1 MSLSLHRRVDSISPS
16 QWEVI
21 SRWLAVVVFAVYA
34 VLPTKNYYW
43 DGVSFAQDIEQAGAF
58 GSPSFWHSLIRP
70 NHLLY
75 DSVGYF
81 VWIAL
86 RSLGLQVRAIA
97 VLQAINMALAAVC
110 VGILQRTLLRL
121 TQSAYLSTTLTL
133 LFAFSALFWRF
144 ATDADAYI
152 PSVLLLVAAFHVLCT
167 SSKPRPLLVGILHVG
182 AILIHQLAIF
192 FFPAAA
198 LGVYSKGGR
207 RSLLRYCALAA
218 GVTLP
223 VYYAGF
229 WLQQRSARLD
239 TFLRWLT
246 FHSPDST
253 FTFTLSMNLAI
264 TLINYPRL
272 FFGGTGH
279 LLQFFGPFM
288 LVTFFLLAMAL
299 AALLTRTLRHLEE
312 LRWLHLRLAPTL
324 PLRMA
329 IVWLA
334 AYAVFLF
341 FWLPSNTF
349 YKLFCLPAIIVIIA
363 HVLTGDQGP
372 RRYRLALFVATMA
385 LANLAFYIYPYS
397 RPDYNQALRFAHR
410 MGHVWPEGTVVY
422 YSDFIVDD
430 WFIRYFNPRTS
441 WKQIDPVNGVAI
453 FAQNAERDLAAGH
466 EVWVDGT
473 TAAVLAQSW
482 PGVTAHFDA
491 AQADEFPKHPIRFY
505 RWSKEGPRF

>member
-1 MSLSLHRRVDSISPS
+1 
-16 QWEVI
+16 
-21 SRWLAVVVFAVYA
+21 
-34 VLPTKNYYW
+34 
-43 DGVSFAQDIEQAGAF
+43 
-58 GSPSFWHSLIRP
+58 
-70 NHLLY
+70 
-75 DSVGYF
+75 
-81 VWIAL
+81 
-86 RSLGLQVRAIA
+86 
-97 VLQAINMALAAVC
+97 
-110 VGILQRTLLRL
+110 
-121 TQSAYLSTTLTL
+121 
-133 LFAFSALFWRF
+133 
-144 ATDADAYI
+144 
-152 PSVLLLVAAFHVLCT
+152 
-167 SSKPRPLLVGILHVG
+167 
-182 AILIHQLAIF
+182 
-192 FFPAAA
+192 
-198 LGVYSKGGR
+198 
-207 RSLLRYCALAA
+207 
-218 GVTLP
+218 
-223 VYYAGF
+223 
-229 WLQQRSARLD
+229 
-239 TFLRWLT
+239 
-246 FHSPDST
+246 
-253 FTFTLSMNLAI
+253 
-264 TLINYPRL
+264 
-272 FFGGTGH
+272 
-279 LLQFFGPFM
+279 
-288 LVTFFLLAMAL
+288 
-299 AALLTRTLRHLEE
+299 
-312 LRWLHLRLAPTL
+312 
-324 PLRMA
+324 MA

-363 HVLTGDQGP
+363 HVLTGYQGP

-410 MGHVWPEGTVVY
+410 MGQVWPEGTVVY